1 MKGLFM
7 YTLPTVELLET
18 THAFPTEY
26 MFKAIGKSDRGF
38 VARAVAAVREELK
51 LDVDPPYHSRD
62 AVGGRHVSVTVEP
75 FIETPDD
82 VIAVYRR
89 LAKLD
94 GVVLLL

>member
-1 MKGLFM
+1 MSN
-7 YTLPTVELLET
+7 LPSIELLET
-18 THAFPTEY
+18 THTFPLEY

-51 LDVDPPYHSRD
+51 LDVDPPYRLRD
-62 AVGGRHVSVTVEP
+62 AVGGRHVSVTVQP
-75 FIETPDD
+75 TVATPND

-94 GVVLLL
+94 GIVMLL